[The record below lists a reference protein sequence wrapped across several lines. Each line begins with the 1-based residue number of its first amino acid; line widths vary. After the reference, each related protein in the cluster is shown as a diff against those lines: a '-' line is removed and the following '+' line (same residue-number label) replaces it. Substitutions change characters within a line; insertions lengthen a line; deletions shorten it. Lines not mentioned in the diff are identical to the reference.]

1 MKKICEKLLVFI
13 FVAFLS
19 LSMILT
25 AFVNYNG
32 IIGSLYENKE
42 QLFDYKTSFQTISSA
57 YGENLYMQK
66 EYSDIYGS
74 IQSIQG
80 KNAVWGQ
87 SVSNPYV
94 VGSDG
99 KLYNMSVFPQKE
111 SREEL
116 ETEYSTIAECA
127 SRISDLAEKVT
138 ENKGKFLFVQ
148 APERYNY
155 DYVKLP
161 LPQAKPQIDRIETI
175 DKYLLSD
182 SNVHILNLQK
192 EFFDDGIDYKSM
204 FFKTDHHWTIKTAF
218 KAYQKICETI
228 NTDFGIEIDKK
239 YFLEDSWNFKTQKN
253 SFLGSLGGRVGAGF
267 IGKDDIDYV
276 FPKFKTKYTKKVSR
290 VPQISIANGGSVDLK
305 GEYTKA
311 ILNVNS
317 SDVIYGIY
325 VHPDVAEV
333 LIKNELINNK
343 KKILIIKD
351 SFALPISAFLS
362 TCFSETRMIDP
373 RYYKDGIL
381 NYIDNYNPDVVLLV
395 CNPSSYNFDFLSF
408 D

>member
-1 MKKICEKLLVFI
+1 MKKFCEKLLVFI

-25 AFVNYNG
+25 IFVNYNG
-32 IIGSLYENKE
+32 IIGFLYENKE
-42 QLFDYKTSFQTISSA
+42 KLFDYKTSFQTISSA
-57 YGENLYMQK
+57 YGGNLYMQK
-66 EYSDIYGS
+66 EYSDIYGG

-94 VGSDG
+94 VDSDG

-204 FFKTDHHWTIKTAF
+204 FFKTDHHWTTGTAF
-218 KAYQKICETI
+218 KAYQKICKI
-228 NTDFGIEIDKK
+228 FNTDFGIRIDEE
-239 YFLEDSWNFKTQKN
+239 YYSEDAWDVKTYKN
-253 SFLGSLGGRVGAGF
+253 SFLGSIGGRVGAGF
-267 IGKDDIDYV
+267 IGKDDIDYIY
-276 FPKFKTKYTKKVSR
+276 PKFKTQYIKRVSA
-290 VPQISIANGGSVDLK
+290 VPQKSIADGGSVDYE

-311 ILNVNS
+311 ILDINGEN
-317 SDVIYGIY
+317 ITYGAY
-325 VHPDVAEV
+325 VSFDVAEV
-333 LIKNELINNK
+333 VIKNQLINNRK
-343 KKILIIKD
+343 KLLIIKD

-362 TCFSETRMIDP
+362 TCFSEVRMIDP

-381 NYIDNYNPDVVLLV
+381 L
-395 CNPSSYNFDFLSF
+395 
-408 D
+408 